1 MSQPERKPIRHLGL
15 KLFAATLLTTALV
28 FAWSSSNH
36 KTDPA
41 TQETWVDDSGQLHV
55 LGLTLG
61 KTVLREAEVALKSRS
76 DIALYIYPEEHPEAG
91 LKLEAFFPAIAD
103 HCKVILEL
111 DSDEETVKMIQQ
123 RSTLPHLYP
132 NKVARMNLHPED
144 LAIVQQLTVKS
155 LTLIPSIAIPVAL
168 IGTVAG
174 IWMLGF
180 SINIL
185 TLLVLVLATGLVVDD
200 AIVVLENIQRRHA
213 QCIGSRAA
221 AVLGTRQ
228 VFFAVVTTSIVL
240 VSVFV
245 PIAFLPSTSGPLSR
259 EFRFLP
265 SLPVAIHTVFS
276 L

>member
-28 FAWSSSNH
+28 FAWCSSNH

-41 TQETWVDDSGQLHV
+41 TQETWVEDSGQLHV

-103 HCKVILEL
+103 HSKVILEL

-155 LTLIPSIAIPVAL
+155 LTLIPSIEITIATVQARFGEPSSIQHAEDGTSYYHFDS
-168 IGTVAG
+168 IGLKAKLKEG
-174 IWMLGF
+174 
-180 SINIL
+180 
-185 TLLVLVLATGLVVDD
+185 D
-200 AIVVLENIQRRHA
+200 AAHLYFTN
-213 QCIGSRAA
+213 
-221 AVLGTRQ
+221 
-228 VFFAVVTTSIVL
+228 
-240 VSVFV
+240 
-245 PIAFLPSTSGPLSR
+245 P
-259 EFRFLP
+259 
-265 SLPVAIHTVFS
+265 
-276 L
+276 